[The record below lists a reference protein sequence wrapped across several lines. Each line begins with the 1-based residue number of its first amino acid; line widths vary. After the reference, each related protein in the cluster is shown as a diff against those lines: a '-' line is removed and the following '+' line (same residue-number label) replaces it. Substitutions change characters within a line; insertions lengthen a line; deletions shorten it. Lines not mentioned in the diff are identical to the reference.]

1 MENLIDVLN
10 MECSEYETLLEL
22 SQSKTPVIVAGNLEE
37 LNRITDEEQT
47 VVNRINHLDG
57 RRSSVMEDIA
67 NVINKDVETLKL
79 DNVIMMLSSRPS
91 EQKQLSEAHDHLKG
105 VVANLARVNENNRE
119 LLQTA
124 MGMLEFEMNMVNA
137 TRTAPEMANYNRG
150 ALNSGYTMGTT
161 PSGFDAKQ

>member
-57 RRSSVMEDIA
+57 QRSSVMEDIA

-91 EQKQLSEAHDHLKG
+91 EQKQLSEAHDHLKS
-105 VVANLARVNENNRE
+105 VVANLARVNENNR
-119 LLQTA
+119 
-124 MGMLEFEMNMVNA
+124 
-137 TRTAPEMANYNRG
+137 
-150 ALNSGYTMGTT
+150 
-161 PSGFDAKQ
+161 

>member
-1 MENLIDVLN
+1 
-10 MECSEYETLLEL
+10 
-22 SQSKTPVIVAGNLEE
+22 
-37 LNRITDEEQT
+37 
-47 VVNRINHLDG
+47 
-57 RRSSVMEDIA
+57 MEDIA

-91 EQKQLSEAHDHLKG
+91 EQKQLSEAHDHLKS
-105 VVANLARVNENNRE
+105 VVANLTRVNENNRE

-137 TRTAPEMANYNRG
+137 TRTAPEMANYNKG